1 MFSHRFHCV
10 AKPLNQPIIRKRGRP
25 APLFLERLEDRT
37 VLSLFTSSI
46 FPVGN
51 NPVSQAVGDFNGD
64 GHADLAVI
72 NQNSNTVSVL
82 LGNGNGSY
90 APKTD
95 YTTGTTPTSVVV
107 GDFNGDGKLDLAT
120 ANFASK
126 SVSVLLGNGDGTF
139 KPRTDFALIT
149 SPVSLAVGDFSGDGK
164 LDLAVATEDLSNDY
178 VNMLRGNG
186 DGTFQA
192 PVSTISDS
200 APKGIVA
207 NLEPFSTIRTADF
220 NGDGK
225 LDVVVVNN
233 KDFWNQRSGLFFQGG
248 SVSVLL
254 GNGDGTLQA
263 PQIFAVGISP
273 RNVAVGDFNGDGR
286 TDFAVG
292 NYMSGT
298 LSVFMNT
305 GGGSFT
311 SSTLALTGSP
321 SSLAAGDFNSDG
333 RTDLAVSLAI
343 DFVGTDL
350 TMLFGQAGG
359 SLPTVAKYF
368 APDFISMSAAD
379 VNGDGHLDLVG
390 AINGPANSPSAASV
404 LLNNGNGTLPTPSL
418 VPTPSGVTFSSQ
430 VTADFNGDGIPDLV
444 SGSAGLVQLGLGDG
458 FFGDSTPILGG
469 TVAVADID
477 GNGTPDILVN
487 VQGLPAN
494 QVALYLNSPGW
505 DSRTGDAVGFTI
517 SAPQQVTAGSTSSVT
532 ITAVDALGNPD
543 PNFHGTVDLDSSQA
557 GSTSLN
563 LLGQYNFT
571 VADGGRHTFLFSNL
585 TQAGSYTLS
594 VFAAAMPTVSVPL
607 AVVPGAVAQ
616 FAFVTPPSTPAGT
629 PFSFTITAEDKY
641 GNVETG
647 YTGTVHFSALANDT
661 QAVLPLDYTFT
672 AADDGT
678 HTFSATLFKD
688 FGTFAP
694 FLSAKDVATGVSSQ
708 TLVFVTPLAPNSL
721 TMTNLSGLG
730 GAGDQEG
737 VTVEAL
743 DIFGN
748 VATSYT
754 GTVHFA
760 TSDVQASLPADYT
773 FTAADQGR
781 HNFLLAFKKAGTQ
794 SLTATD
800 TANTAFTSTQSV
812 SVAPGAPAVWVV
824 TGFPSSTTAGAA
836 QTFTLTAMDAFGN
849 VATNYTGTIHFS
861 SSDAQAILPANYTFT
876 PGDAG
881 RHTFTAAFK
890 TTGPQ
895 FLTFTDTVNPA
906 FTSTQSLTVTPAAAA
921 SFVVTGFPATTAGV
935 AHTLTVMVKDAFG
948 NLATNYT
955 GTVAFSSSDPLATLP
970 ANYTF
975 TAADVGV
982 HTFTATLKKAGT
994 QSITVSD
1001 TQTPSATGIETGIAV
1016 SAAAVTHFLIVAPTT
1031 VTQGVG
1037 FSFSVEAVDD
1047 FGNVNTGYRG
1057 SVHLSSTDAT
1067 GGTQNFTFSNNDNGV
1082 HVFSYTFNALSF
1094 QTLTIVDNSN
1104 SSISGS
1110 AVVDVLPKS
1119 GGGGGGGGLA

>member
-1 MFSHRFHCV
+1 MLSSWLKKPGRKSQKTRIHRICFYR
-10 AKPLNQPIIRKRGRP
+10 PI
-25 APLFLERLEDRT
+25 LEALEDRT
-37 VLSLFTSSI
+37 VLSLFTAPA

-95 YTTGTTPTSVVV
+95 YATGTTPTSVVV

-120 ANFASK
+120 ANFGSK

-139 KPRTDFALIT
+139 KPRTDIALT
-149 SPVSLAVGDFSGDGK
+149 TTPVSLTVGDFSGDGK

-192 PVSTISDS
+192 PLSTISDS
-200 APKGIVA
+200 APKGITV
-207 NLEPFSTIRTADF
+207 NLEPYSTIRTGDF

-225 LDVVVVNN
+225 LDLVVVNN
-233 KDFWNQRSGLFFQGG
+233 HDFWTQRSGLIYSGG
-248 SVSVLL
+248 TVSVML

-263 PQIFAVGISP
+263 PQIFAVGTSP

-292 NYMSGT
+292 NYISGT

-311 SSTLALTGSP
+311 SSSIAVPGSP
-321 SSLAAGDFNSDG
+321 FSLAAGDFNNDG
-333 RTDLAVSLAI
+333 RTDLAISLDINFA
-343 DFVGTDL
+343 GADL
-350 TMLFGQAGG
+350 DMFFGQAGG
-359 SLPTVAKYF
+359 SLQSVAKYF
-368 APDFISMSAAD
+368 APDFVSLSAAD
-379 VNGDGHLDLVG
+379 LNGDGHTDLVG
-390 AINGPANSPSAASV
+390 SIFAPANPSSLASV
-404 LLNNGNGTLPTPSL
+404 LLNNGNGTLPSPSMI
-418 VPTPSGVTFSSQ
+418 PTPSGVTFSSQ
-430 VTADFNGDGIPDLV
+430 ATADFNGDGIPDLV
-444 SGSAGLVQLGLGDG
+444 SGSTGQVELGLGDG
-458 FFGDSTPILGG
+458 FFGDSTPIFGG

-487 VQGLPAN
+487 VQGLPVN
-494 QVALYLNSPGW
+494 QVALFLNSPGW
-505 DSRTGDAVGFTI
+505 DSRTGGAVGFTI

-543 PNFHGTVDLDSSQA
+543 PNFLGTVDLDSVQA
-557 GSTSLN
+557 GSTSSK
-563 LLGQYNFT
+563 LLGQSNFT
-571 VADGGRHTFLFSNL
+571 AADGGRHTFFFSNL

-594 VFAAAMPTVSVPL
+594 AFAAAMPTVSVPVT
-607 AVVPGAVAQ
+607 VVPAALGQ
-616 FAFVTPPSTPAGT
+616 FVFVTPPSTPAGS

-647 YTGTVHFSALANDT
+647 YTGAVHFSALASDT
-661 QAVLPLDYTFT
+661 QAVLPPDYTFT
-672 AADDGT
+672 AADHGT
-678 HTFSATLFKD
+678 HTFSATLFKA

-694 FLSAKDVATGVSSQ
+694 FLSAKDIATGVSSQ

-721 TMTNLSGLG
+721 TMTSLSGLG
-730 GAGDQEG
+730 AAGAQEG
-737 VTVEAL
+737 VTVETL
-743 DIFGN
+743 DIYGN
-748 VATSYT
+748 VASSYT

-760 TSDVQASLPADYT
+760 TSDAQASLPADYT

-781 HNFLLAFKKAGTQ
+781 HSFILVLKTAGTQ
-794 SLTATD
+794 SLTVTD
-800 TANTAFTSTQSV
+800 TANPAFTSTQSV
-812 SVAPGAPAVWVV
+812 SIAPGAPAVWVV
-824 TGFPSSTTAGAA
+824 TRFPASTTAGAA

-861 SSDAQAILPANYTFT
+861 SSDAQAILPANYTVTVF
-876 PGDAG
+876 DAG
-881 RHTFTAAFK
+881 RHTFSATWKTA
-890 TTGPQ
+890 GP
-895 FLTFTDTVNPA
+895 
-906 FTSTQSLTVTPAAAA
+906 QSLTVTDTVNTEFTNTQSITVAPGAAA

-935 AHTLTVMVKDAFG
+935 AQNFTVTVKDVFG
-948 NLATNYT
+948 NVATNYT
-955 GTVAFSSSDPLATLP
+955 GTVTFSSSDPLAALP
-970 ANYTF
+970 SNYTF
-975 TAADVGV
+975 TAADAGV

-994 QSITVSD
+994 QSITVTD
-1001 TQTPSATGIETGIAV
+1001 TQASLVTGTETGIAV
-1016 SAAAVTHFLIVAPTT
+1016 SAATVTHFLIVAPAT

-1037 FSFSVEAVDD
+1037 FSFTVEAVDA
-1047 FGNVNTGYRG
+1047 FGNVVPSYRG

-1067 GGTQNFTFSNNDNGV
+1067 GGTQNFTFGNNDNGV
-1082 HVFSYTFNALSF
+1082 HVFSYTFNALGL
-1094 QTLTIVDNSN
+1094 QTITVTDTTNGTILG
-1104 SSISGS
+1104 SI
-1110 AVVDVLPKS
+1110 VVNVLPKS
-1119 GGGGGGGGLA
+1119 GGGGGGGGAA